1 MIGIKLIVI
10 KKRISVKISI
20 LDIPIIDK

>member
-10 KKRISVKISI
+10 KKRNSVKISI